1 MQGIKQYYPICA
13 SEIKIY
19 RHDRKKVYADTF
31 AVLKSQMDMH
41 CLKKEESKKASQP
54 CMTFII
60 TQLVSVIKTRQL
72 KHRSRPKHFLHHTKI
87 HIND

>member
-1 MQGIKQYYPICA
+1 MQGIKQYYPLCA

-41 CLKKEESKKASQP
+41 CLKKEERKQETFPAVHDFYHYSVGKCHQNTSIEASIQTEAFP
-54 CMTFII
+54 ASHKNT
-60 TQLVSVIKTRQL
+60 
-72 KHRSRPKHFLHHTKI
+72 H
-87 HIND
+87 